1 MIIAA
6 AGLSRAMDGAV
17 MDGCCRL
24 LCVESKKKEDSSLTP
39 AKVATVVAPVAALTR
54 SLALK
59 KFCAFSDKRISG
71 ARGAWYDGMSVSSG
85 GRADR

>member
-6 AGLSRAMDGAV
+6 AGLARAMDGIV
-17 MDGCCRL
+17 MCGCCRL
-24 LCVESKKKEDSSLTP
+24 LCVGNTKEDSSSTP
-39 AKVATVVAPVAALTR
+39 AKVATVAPVAALAR

-71 ARGAWYDGMSVSSG
+71 ARGAWYDGIRVSSG

>member
-1 MIIAA
+1 MDNATKVDPSSTPANAVVVVAA
-6 AGLSRAMDGAV
+6 AAA
-17 MDGCCRL
+17 
-24 LCVESKKKEDSSLTP
+24 
-39 AKVATVVAPVAALTR
+39 ATAAAAAAAALTR